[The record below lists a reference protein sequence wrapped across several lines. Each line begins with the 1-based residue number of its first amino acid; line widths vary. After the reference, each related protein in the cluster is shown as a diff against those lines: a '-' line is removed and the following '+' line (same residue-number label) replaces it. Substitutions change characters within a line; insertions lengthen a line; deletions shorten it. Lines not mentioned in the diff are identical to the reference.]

1 MRANLHN
8 MRQRTLAGGL
18 AAIAAAP
25 LVAAALLAPA
35 TIPTTLAECPAGDDL
50 DPFTGRCV
58 PYIVPNSPA
67 TGCPAGVGGSECNV
81 QNQPIS
87 QGPNMPAPV
96 PPQQPEQEL
105 AEVVT
110 PGY

>member
-1 MRANLHN
+1 MRAILEYT
-8 MRQRTLAGGL
+8 RRLTIAGGL
-18 AAIAAAP
+18 AALAATP
-25 LVAAALLAPA
+25 LVTAALLAPA
-35 TIPTTLAECPAGDDL
+35 TAPTTVAECTAGDDL

-58 PYIVPNSPA
+58 PYIVPSSPA